1 MKLDILMK
9 KKTIII
15 DPRYFRPT
23 EVQTLLGDPT
33 KAKIKL
39 NWSPKISFEQ
49 LTKEMIDQDLR
60 LVNNDK
66 K

>member
-1 MKLDILMK
+1 MKLDILM

-39 NWSPKISFEQ
+39 NWSPKIS
-49 LTKEMIDQDLR
+49 LT
-60 LVNNDK
+60 VNKRND
-66 K
+66 